1 MDLSRLEV
9 DEQFG
14 VFRKCVRY
22 NIYKGVDLRDTL
34 EVELMKFSD
43 QLDMTIVENRFQVPS
58 LFEA

>member
-9 DEQFG
+9 EEQLG
-14 VFRKCVRY
+14 VFRKSVRY
-22 NIYKGVDLRDTL
+22 NIDKGVDLRDTL